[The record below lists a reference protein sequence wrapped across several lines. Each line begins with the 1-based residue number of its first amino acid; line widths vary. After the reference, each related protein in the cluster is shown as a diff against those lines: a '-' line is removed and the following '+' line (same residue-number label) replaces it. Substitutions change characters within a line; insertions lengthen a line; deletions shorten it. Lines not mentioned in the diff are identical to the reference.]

1 MLTGPCCSVGEG
13 LVDTVH
19 AKDRGEVALWQD
31 CVMPALLKGVGCL
44 KVAPPFQEGVIALQ
58 VLDARSG
65 AHLGHVFSDGPKPTG
80 KRFCMNAASMS
91 FIKDGEEAPPE
102 SLPVKESKI

>member
-1 MLTGPCCSVGEG
+1 MGYLCGKTAFLPS
-13 LVDTVH
+13 
-19 AKDRGEVALWQD
+19 
-31 CVMPALLKGVGCL
+31 LLKSIGCL
-44 KVAPPFQEGVIALQ
+44 NMNHLFQAGVVALQ

-65 AHLGHVFSDGPKPTG
+65 AHLGHVFTDGPKPTG

-102 SLPVKESKI
+102 SLPVKESKK

>member
-1 MLTGPCCSVGEG
+1 M
-13 LVDTVH
+13 H
-19 AKDRGEVALWQD
+19 H
-31 CVMPALLKGVGCL
+31 
-44 KVAPPFQEGVIALQ
+44 PFQVAVFALQ

-102 SLPVKESKI
+102 SLPVKESKK

>member
-1 MLTGPCCSVGEG
+1 M
-13 LVDTVH
+13 
-19 AKDRGEVALWQD
+19 
-31 CVMPALLKGVGCL
+31 
-44 KVAPPFQEGVIALQ
+44 Q

-80 KRFCMNAASMS
+80 KRFCMNAASMA

-102 SLPVKESKI
+102 SLPVKESKK